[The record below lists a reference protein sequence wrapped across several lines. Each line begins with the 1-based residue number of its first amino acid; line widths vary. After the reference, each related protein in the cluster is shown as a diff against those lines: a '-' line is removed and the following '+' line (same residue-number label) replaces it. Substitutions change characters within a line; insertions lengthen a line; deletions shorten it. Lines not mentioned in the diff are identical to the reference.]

1 MNTMEQQPGH
11 AIPKSTIVGTYIGLL
26 VLAALMMAI
35 ARVPVD
41 RIAID
46 WIDLHAVKTTVIML
60 TALMMGSII
69 ALFLM
74 GLRYDHKLLNAT
86 IFVSNFVFLLIFVL
100 FTWAD
105 TSFRGEV
112 DPSFDKAINFESP
125 IKAEVEAH
133 EATSPEEAKAPAN
146 TAPASAASE
155 AHAPAAPAAAH

>member
-1 MNTMEQQPGH
+1 MEQPGH
-11 AIPKSTIVGTYIGLL
+11 VIPKSTIVGTYVGLL
-26 VLAALMMAI
+26 ILATLMMAI

-60 TALMMGSII
+60 TALMMGSVI

-74 GLRYDHKLLNAT
+74 GLRYEHKLLNAT
-86 IFVSNFVFLLIFVL
+86 IFLSNFVFLLIFVL

-112 DPSFDKAINFESP
+112 DPSFNKAVNFESP
-125 IKAEVEAH
+125 VKAEAADVEGAAPAGAGHEAATPEAH
-133 EATSPEEAKAPAN
+133 V
-146 TAPASAASE
+146 
-155 AHAPAAPAAAH
+155 PAAPAAAH